1 MYSQGTSHLKVLL
14 AVEHD
19 GLGLDFP
26 VLDVH
31 LVAGQHDGDV
41 LAHPA
46 PRKLKEDGLTITHH
60 TTASTIPDQV
70 SVPVRHVLVGH
81 SGGHVKHND
90 RTLALKMD
98 MWLMVDGSTKLVNMF
113 FCFCAISLAHT
124 TRGREI

>member
-1 MYSQGTSHLKVLL
+1 MVYSQGICHLEVLL

-46 PRKLKEDGLTITHH
+46 PRFVKGYGLTTTHP
-60 TTASTIPDQV
+60 TASDTIPDQV
-70 SVPVRHVLVGH
+70 SVPVRHVLIGH

-90 RTLALKMD
+90 CTLALKMD
-98 MWLMVDGSTKLVNMF
+98 VV
-113 FCFCAISLAHT
+113 
-124 TRGREI
+124 E

>member
-1 MYSQGTSHLKVLL
+1 MSINNVSHGTSHLKVLL
-14 AVEHD
+14 AMEHD

-46 PRKLKEDGLTITHH
+46 QRLMKEYGLTTTHY
-60 TTASTIPDQV
+60 TTAGAGTIPDQV
-70 SVPVRHVLVGH
+70 SVPVGHVLVGH

-90 RTLALKMD
+90 RTLALKMGV
-98 MWLMVDGSTKLVNMF
+98 WLMVSTQW
-113 FCFCAISLAHT
+113 
-124 TRGREI
+124 

>member
-1 MYSQGTSHLKVLL
+1 MYSQDISHLKVLL
-14 AVEHD
+14 AVEND

-46 PRKLKEDGLTITHH
+46 PRLLKEYGLTTTHH
-60 TTASTIPDQV
+60 TTAGAGTIPDQV

-81 SGGHVKHND
+81 SGSHVKHNYCA
-90 RTLALKMD
+90 LALKMEI
-98 MWLMVDGSTKLVNMF
+98 WLNG
-113 FCFCAISLAHT
+113 
-124 TRGREI
+124 

>member
-1 MYSQGTSHLKVLL
+1 MSINNVSHGTSHLKVLL

-41 LAHPA
+41 LTHPA
-46 PRKLKEDGLTITHH
+46 PRLLKEYSLTTTRH
-60 TTASTIPDQV
+60 TTAGAGTIPDQV

-81 SGGHVKHND
+81 SGGHVEHND
-90 RTLALKMD
+90 CALALKMD
-98 MWLMVDGSTKLVNMF
+98 MW
-113 FCFCAISLAHT
+113 
-124 TRGREI
+124 

>member
-1 MYSQGTSHLKVLL
+1 MCSQGIWHLKVLL

-19 GLGLDFP
+19 RLGLDFP

-46 PRKLKEDGLTITHH
+46 PRLLKEYGLTTTHH
-60 TTASTIPDQV
+60 TTAGAGTIPDQV

-81 SGGHVKHND
+81 SGSHVKHNYCA
-90 RTLALKMD
+90 LALKMEI
-98 MWLMVDGSTKLVNMF
+98 WLNG
-113 FCFCAISLAHT
+113 
-124 TRGREI
+124 